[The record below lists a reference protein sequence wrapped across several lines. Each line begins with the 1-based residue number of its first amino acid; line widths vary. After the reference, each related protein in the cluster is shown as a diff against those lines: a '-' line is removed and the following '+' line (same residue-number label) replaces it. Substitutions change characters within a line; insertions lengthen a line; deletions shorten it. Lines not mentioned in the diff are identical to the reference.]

1 MISAVTDLKACERCD
16 IPPGIAELLRPFEKQ
31 LAGKRILTAGGR
43 AGATGACGIEAPRN
57 DGGPKYD
64 VVLLTGLLET
74 ANAPQLVLAGA
85 TAMLERGGAIMIA
98 VENGLGAGNI
108 GASRG
113 GRAGARLG
121 KQQLTHLIRHAGV
134 RHYRF
139 YYPFPDLN
147 APSVLLS
154 DDAFGDE
161 QLDVVNLIEPVVT
174 GRSEAGTGAHY
185 LIRALTAN
193 GLMKELCDH
202 FFIVLSDNAGWF
214 PDEGILA
221 WTFNPGR
228 RETFKK
234 MTTFYRDDDGAL
246 RVRRDPCGTDRRRA
260 RGVAVLQQL
269 QDEYYLP
276 GRLYSLRLADI
287 VCSPGWSTA
296 DVAAWAS
303 PYAELLRSELTLI
316 DDGEW
321 LEGRHLDL
329 VPFNLLTDDRRLTAI
344 DAEWVATEPLPLQ
357 YVLFRGIYH
366 TLARIGDVAQPA
378 AGTPLNLYGLCL
390 AVAAQLIAD
399 TGGMLETF
407 LTLEPRYFGEVFGG
421 IGTAPADADLNV
433 WKERD
438 NERTSPGIRDR
449 LFPLFNIALQVFI
462 ETPGNPFS
470 EETSVIRQIGLTDQR
485 KIYSVR
491 LPWFTD
497 EISRIRIDPSDHKG
511 LLHVHAIHLRCE
523 GEELL
528 YWTPFSRAEL
538 QLNGVMIVQAAPAE
552 TTPVMI
558 LQNFDPMLIFSLPQ
572 MTRKNPMAPIVLEI
586 EVSALSQETS
596 RDVLNGL
603 GQMCAML
610 PQS

>member
-433 WKERD
+433 RSGDDGAAKMCVSFDFDVANLPLGEQTRLSIARSRTGEDVPTETLCYVWDNKLPRDTTLVNAFTKRQRFIVIQSGAERLGQWVA
-438 NERTSPGIRDR
+438 ER
-449 LFPLFNIALQVFI
+449 
-462 ETPGNPFS
+462 
-470 EETSVIRQIGLTDQR
+470 
-485 KIYSVR
+485 
-491 LPWFTD
+491 
-497 EISRIRIDPSDHKG
+497 
-511 LLHVHAIHLRCE
+511 
-523 GEELL
+523 
-528 YWTPFSRAEL
+528 
-538 QLNGVMIVQAAPAE
+538 
-552 TTPVMI
+552 
-558 LQNFDPMLIFSLPQ
+558 
-572 MTRKNPMAPIVLEI
+572 
-586 EVSALSQETS
+586 
-596 RDVLNGL
+596 RDVIADYRRVFADESGGKVPDIISVTISADADNTHGHGL
-603 GQMCAML
+603 AYFGDIAFGL
-610 PQS
+610 